1 MTSAV
6 RIALEV
12 LLVLAA
18 TWAAGR
24 AAVLVVRGRPPHS
37 GSLRGVSLIA
47 NLVRVVVAAIGLV
60 VILDTLGIKITGLI
74 ATLGIGGLAIG
85 LALQDTLSSFFAGLR
100 ILLAGRIR
108 PGDFI
113 RLDNGLE
120 GTVQDITWS
129 QTVVLQPPN
138 NIVLV
143 PNSKLVAS
151 VTVNFSLPEQAQ
163 NFTVPL
169 SVTRESDLDRVEM
182 VTLQVARETLRVVEE
197 GVSDFEPV
205 VRFDGF
211 GDSGINVNV
220 VLRARHYNSRGRI
233 IHEFT
238 KRLVARYRAESI
250 VLATPLRTIVT
261 KDAPPSP

>member
-12 LLVLAA
+12 LLVLVA

-24 AAVLVVRGRPPHS
+24 AALFVVRGRPPHA

-47 NLVRVVVAAIGLV
+47 NLVRAVVAAIGLV
-60 VILDTLGIKITGLI
+60 VVLDTLGIKITGLL

-85 LALQDTLSSFFAGLR
+85 LALQDTLSNFFAGLR
-100 ILLAGRIR
+100 ILAAGKIR

-120 GTVQDITWS
+120 GTVHDITWG
-129 QTVVLQPPN
+129 QTTVLQPPN
-138 NIVLV
+138 NLVLV
-143 PNSKLVAS
+143 PNSRLAAS

-169 SVTRESDLDRVEM
+169 SVSRESDLEKVEM
-182 VTLQVARETLRVVEE
+182 VTMQVARETLRVVEE
-197 GVSDFEPV
+197 AVADFEPR

-220 VLRARHYNSRGRI
+220 VLRARHYDMRGRI
-233 IHEFT
+233 VHEFT
-238 KRLVARYRAESI
+238 KRLLARYRAEGI
-250 VLATPLRTIVT
+250 ALGAPLRALITR
-261 KDAPPSP
+261 DGPPSP

>member
-12 LLVLAA
+12 LLVLVA

-24 AAVLVVRGRPPHS
+24 AALFVVRGRPHHA

-47 NLVRVVVAAIGLV
+47 NLVRAVVAAIGLV
-60 VILDTLGIKITGLI
+60 VVLDTLGIKITGLL
-74 ATLGIGGLAIG
+74 ATLGVGGLAIG
-85 LALQDTLSSFFAGLR
+85 LALQDTLSNFFAGLR
-100 ILLAGRIR
+100 ILMAGKIR

-120 GTVQDITWS
+120 GTVNDITWG
-129 QTVVLQPPN
+129 QTTVLQPPN
-138 NIVLV
+138 NLVLV
-143 PNSKLVAS
+143 PNSKLAAS

-169 SVTRESDLDRVEM
+169 SISRESDLDKVET
-182 VTLQVARETLRVVEE
+182 VTMQVARETLRVVEE
-197 GVSDFEPV
+197 AVTDFEPV

-220 VLRARHYNSRGRI
+220 VLRARHYTSRGRI

-238 KRLVARYRAESI
+238 KRLLARYRAEGI
-250 VLATPLRTIVT
+250 ELTTPLRPVITR
-261 KDAPPSP
+261 DGPPSP